1 MSKHHSSV
9 DAELAF
15 GLCHELLQFGGIDP
29 TISNDAQEV
38 LMTEEAERDLC
49 SRVIA
54 AIDDGNSMREAA
66 CRLSIAISTRMMAS
80 FSA

>member
-1 MSKHHSSV
+1 
-9 DAELAF
+9 
-15 GLCHELLQFGGIDP
+15 
-29 TISNDAQEV
+29 
-38 LMTEEAERDLC
+38 MTEEAERDLC

>member
-1 MSKHHSSV
+1 MLNWRSACAMNCSNSS
-9 DAELAF
+9 ALTPHF
-15 GLCHELLQFGGIDP
+15 LMMLQE
-29 TISNDAQEV
+29 A